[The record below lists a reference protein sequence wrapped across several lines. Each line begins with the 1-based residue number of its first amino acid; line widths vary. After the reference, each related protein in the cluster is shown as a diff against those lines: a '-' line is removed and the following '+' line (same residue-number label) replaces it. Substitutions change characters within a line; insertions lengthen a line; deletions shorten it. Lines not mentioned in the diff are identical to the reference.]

1 MTTLGIVL
9 AHGKWDKPP
18 FAIAGLADSLRA
30 AGHAVA
36 TPELPWS
43 LGRLYDASFGQAL
56 DTLDAAAH
64 ELRRQG
70 CRQVLLGGHS
80 LGANAALACA
90 GRDGGADG
98 LLVLAPG
105 HLPERL
111 HADGL
116 TRASLEQA
124 RAAVVADRRGRI
136 PLVDVFQGQP
146 RRLRLDPAHYLEY
159 FAADGPAVLP
169 GNCRRLG
176 AALPLLWV
184 TGRSDPH
191 FVLGSTYAYA
201 LAPQHPASAY
211 VEIDADH
218 LGTPTA
224 ATQIVLD
231 WLTRTFGAEAASPPC
246 GQPGNAN
253 G

>member
-1 MTTLGIVL
+1 MTTFGIVL

-18 FAIAGLADSLRA
+18 FAIAGLADALRA
-30 AGHAVA
+30 GGHVVA

-43 LGRLYDASFGQAL
+43 LGRLYDAPFAQAL
-56 DTLDAAAH
+56 DALDAAAH
-64 ELRRQG
+64 QLRQQG

-90 GRDGGADG
+90 GRHGCADG

-111 HADGL
+111 HADGF
-116 TRASLEQA
+116 TGASLEQA
-124 RAAVVADRRGRI
+124 HAAILAGRHGRI

-146 RRLRLDPAHYLEY
+146 RRLRLEPVHYLEY

-169 GNCRRLG
+169 DNCRRLG
-176 AALPLLWV
+176 SAIPLLWV
-184 TGRSDPH
+184 TGRADPH
-191 FVLGSTYAYA
+191 FALGSTYAYA
-201 LAPQHPASAY
+201 LAPPHPASAY

-218 LGTPTA
+218 VGTPAA
-224 ATQIVLD
+224 ATPIVLD
-231 WLTRTFGAEAASPPC
+231 WLTRTYGCAADSLPG
-246 GQPGNAN
+246 GQTENTN